1 MGEKRTL
8 FERLK
13 AALSVIDQV
22 NRHNATD
29 KLEWEAAELDNIFSL
44 LVLGVFVGLPSPP
57 MQITLEL
64 LPLMED
70 NLRSML
76 AKVCTANEPLS
87 ELFSILEVD

>member
-1 MGEKRTL
+1 MDGKKTL
-8 FERLK
+8 MERLK
-13 AALSVIDQV
+13 AALSVIDQI

-64 LPLMED
+64 LPHMED
-70 NLRSML
+70 NLRCML
-76 AKVCTANEPLS
+76 TRVATANDPLS
-87 ELFSILEVD
+87 ELFSVLEVD